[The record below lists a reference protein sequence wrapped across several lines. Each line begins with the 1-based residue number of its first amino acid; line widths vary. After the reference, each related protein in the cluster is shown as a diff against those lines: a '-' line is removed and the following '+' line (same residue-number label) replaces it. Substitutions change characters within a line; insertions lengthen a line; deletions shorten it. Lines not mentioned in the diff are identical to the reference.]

1 MPGSDELYPPFQYG
15 WGWLLLAFGILL
27 LLIAAAWLI
36 VALTRPRRDLTL
48 TRDAQGPTL
57 LTTDVLS
64 QLRVEYFDRIQRIED
79 DYRARA
85 LSALSLIHI

>member
-36 VALTRPRRDLTL
+36 VALTRPRRDLCLLYTSPSP
-48 TRDAQGPTL
+48 RD
-57 LTTDVLS
+57 
-64 QLRVEYFDRIQRIED
+64 
-79 DYRARA
+79 
-85 LSALSLIHI
+85 